1 MDKAEQRVYGVTTMT
16 QIMIDAQVRSKLM
29 NLSRTLELVDETGHV
44 LGVFT
49 PRTSREPQISE
60 EEMDRR
66 EQEPE
71 SFSTAE
77 VLAHLEKL

>member
-1 MDKAEQRVYGVTTMT
+1 MKEVENNIHGVTTMT

-29 NLSRTLELVDETGHV
+29 NLSSTLELVDETGRV

-49 PRTSREPQISE
+49 PRTSKEPQISE
-60 EEMDRR
+60 EELDRR
-66 EQEPE
+66 EQEEE

>member
-1 MDKAEQRVYGVTTMT
+1 MNEVENNAQGVTTMT

-29 NLSRTLELVDETGHV
+29 NLSSSLELVDETGRV

-49 PRTSREPQISE
+49 PRTSKEPQISE
-60 EEMDRR
+60 EVLDRR
-66 EQEPE
+66 EQEQE

>member
-1 MDKAEQRVYGVTTMT
+1 MT

-29 NLSRTLELVDETGHV
+29 NLSSTLELVDETGRV

-49 PRTSREPQISE
+49 PRTSKEPQISE
-60 EEMDRR
+60 EELDRR
-66 EQEPE
+66 EQEEE

>member
-1 MDKAEQRVYGVTTMT
+1 MT

-49 PRTSREPQISE
+49 PRKSREPQISE

-66 EQEPE
+66 EREQE

>member
-1 MDKAEQRVYGVTTMT
+1 MT
-16 QIMIDAQVRSKLM
+16 QIMIDAQVRTKLM
-29 NLSRTLELVDETGHV
+29 NLSSAIELVDETGRV

-49 PRTSREPQISE
+49 PRTSKEPQISE
-60 EEMDRR
+60 DELDRR
-66 EQEPE
+66 EQEQE

>member
-1 MDKAEQRVYGVTTMT
+1 
-16 QIMIDAQVRSKLM
+16 
-29 NLSRTLELVDETGHV
+29 V

-49 PRTSREPQISE
+49 PRTSKEPQISE
-60 EEMDRR
+60 EELDRR
-66 EQEPE
+66 EQEEE

>member
-1 MDKAEQRVYGVTTMT
+1 MT

-29 NLSRTLELVDETGHV
+29 NLSSVLELVDETGRV

-49 PRTSREPQISE
+49 PRTPKEPQISE
-60 EEMDRR
+60 EELNRR
-66 EQEPE
+66 EHEQE